1 MTRLAEFGDSIYN
14 STLTFTA
21 LGFGDLQPVGFGRVS
36 TAIETSLG
44 AVLLA
49 FLVFVFILG
58 RRAAR

>member
-1 MTRLAEFGDSIYN
+1 M
-14 STLTFTA
+14 LTFTA